1 MTENAAYLQLIT
13 SHQISVLFR
22 LINTYYHLHM
32 YVYHVTI
39 NLDIS
44 LVCFFVYA
52 IVHIRIFLQQTS
64 MFFVIAR

>member
-39 NLDIS
+39 NLDTS
-44 LVCFFVYA
+44 LVCFFCVRDSTHQDFSA
-52 IVHIRIFLQQTS
+52 ADIDVLCHC
-64 MFFVIAR
+64 